1 MRRFKLVSVLEALP
15 EARRSAPAP
24 NSSAADDS
32 AQLQGERVV
41 EASNEEM
48 GERES
53 EEGDAGRKHTEDVGD
68 EANTLT
74 SLTLPPL
81 AASGEVD
88 EEGAN
93 REGAGEGA
101 TASGQE
107 LVEENAASAELI
119 AAASD
124 VSEPPKTEAPTILTA
139 GDDLKPS
146 DDLHSSRALSN
157 TPVSGDT
164 TSRLGVA
171 KACSINGSEAM
182 HGPDKALAPEK
193 GGKRGIPEEL
203 LSKGAK
209 LRSDMPDAHTPRG
222 ASAASAAAV
231 ASGAREHGPGQHLDT
246 PSPHLDTPSPHLD
259 TPSPHLAPNQP
270 PGAKADSKDD
280 SGGEQYVRQ
289 EATWDTKMAVQM
301 VFVFDKPGGVGSV
314 HLTGR
319 LIIRRAAGV
328 EAAGG
333 EGRGM
338 VGGDGAGRIVNGGVG
353 ESGHNANNIE
363 TYSETGESGEVV
375 VNGEFVRILQ
385 DQDVALFEV
394 AMCCSVY
401 IVLLCLREC
410 VAVFAVGCSVEFC
423 VALFELRLLAPS

>member
-1 MRRFKLVSVLEALP
+1 MHRFKLVSVLEALP

-41 EASNEEM
+41 EASDEGR

-68 EANTLT
+68 EADTLT
-74 SLTLPPL
+74 SLTLTPL

-107 LVEENAASAELI
+107 VVEENAASAGLM

-124 VSEPPKTEAPTILTA
+124 ASEPPKTEAPTKAGDDLTA

-146 DDLHSSRALSN
+146 DDLHSSRALSD
-157 TPVSGDT
+157 TPVSGDA
-164 TSRLGVA
+164 TSGLGVA
-171 KACSINGSEAM
+171 KASSINGSEAM
-182 HGPDKALAPEK
+182 HAPDKALAPAK

-231 ASGAREHGPGQHLDT
+231 ASGAREHGPGQHF
-246 PSPHLDTPSPHLD
+246 D

-270 PGAKADSKDD
+270 PDAMADRKDD
-280 SGGEQYVRQ
+280 SSSGQYVRH

-338 VGGDGAGRIVNGGVG
+338 VGGDGVGRKVNGGVG
-353 ESGHNANNIE
+353 ESGHNANNVE
-363 TYSETGESGEVV
+363 TCSEMGESEEVV

-394 AMCCSVY
+394 AMCCSVC
-401 IVLLCLREC
+401 IVLLC
-410 VAVFAVGCSVEFC
+410 FCSV
-423 VALFELRLLAPS
+423 LRSGLQC